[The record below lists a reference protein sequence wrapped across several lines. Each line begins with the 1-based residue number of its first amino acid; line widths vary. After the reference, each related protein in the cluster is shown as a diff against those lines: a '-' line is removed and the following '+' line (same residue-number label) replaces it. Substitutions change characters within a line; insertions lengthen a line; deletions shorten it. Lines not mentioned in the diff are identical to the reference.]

1 MPTNTYIRPDVQS
14 EQMLYEDLII
24 ESLQTYGQDTYYIP
38 RSMIYEDEILNEDY
52 SRYESSHIIEM
63 YIANTEGFEGEGNLL
78 SKFGIEIRDQA
89 TFIVSKM
96 QFEKLVKTQSNDIAL
111 ERPREGDLI
120 YLPLSNSLFEIKFVE
135 HEKPFYRLANLPT
148 YQLQCELF
156 EYNSEEFNTGID
168 DIDQFERDYASRVVA
183 QISGGAFGFEVGERI
198 RQYPSDPNGAYVVG
212 EIAKYTP
219 VENSSDAEIEIVAL
233 TNSDDTI
240 SPVLSTDGSNL
251 YSDVDNS
258 DTGWAVTRVYDVD
271 DYGKYI
277 PDSQDEFADNSA
289 YENSGDEIIDFSTDN
304 PFGTPS

>member
-1 MPTNTYIRPDVQS
+1 MPTNTYIRPNVQS

-38 RSMIYEDEILNEDY
+38 RSMIYEDEILNEEY
-52 SRYESSHIIEM
+52 SRYETSHIIEM

-96 QFEKLVKTQSNDIAL
+96 QFEKLVKTQSNDIDL
-111 ERPREGDLI
+111 DRPKEGDLI

-135 HEKPFYRLANLPT
+135 HEKPFYRLADLPT

-168 DIDQFERDYASRVVA
+168 DIDQFERDYASRVAA

-198 RQYPSDPNGAYVVG
+198 RQYPGNLDGAYVVG

-219 VENSSDAEIEIVAL
+219 NHDYSTAEIEIIAL
-233 TNSDDTI
+233 TNSDEAI
-240 SPVLSTDGSNL
+240 SPELTLDGSNL

-258 DTGWAVTRVYDVD
+258 DTGWAITKIYDLD

-277 PDSQDEFADNSA
+277 TDEQDAYADNSA
-289 YENSGDEIIDFSTDN
+289 FEQAGNEIIDFSESN
-304 PFGTPS
+304 PFGEV